1 MSNSSVCCAFDT
13 PVLDQILAPILF
25 IEFILGTTGNFL
37 FLCMFAL
44 DAGNWKP
51 NSIYLAHLS
60 VADTVL
66 LFFMPFRAEYYIR
79 GKDWIFGDAFCRMLL
94 FFVAANRAASIFFLT
109 AVAVDR
115 YLKIVHPL
123 HRINRMNLKYAM
135 GVSTCIWAMVFLMTG
150 QLLGSKHFFSLA
162 NHTQCESFNICL
174 DNNPLVIWHSTFYV
188 LQFLVPSSIIIFCTV
203 CITWQ
208 LKTKTMDTTGKVKRA
223 VHFILIVALV
233 FFVCFL
239 PSTASRVA
247 IYVLKIWYN
256 QCSYFSEANT
266 VFYFSLCFTY
276 FNSALNPLLYYF
288 STPAA
293 GGLILNF
300 FRRLT
305 GQKEEKVPAK
315 GTVATVTRD

>member
-1 MSNSSVCCAFDT
+1 MSNSSSCCVFET
-13 PVLDQILAPILF
+13 PILDKALPP
-25 IEFILGTTGNFL
+25 ILILEFIFGTTGNFL

-60 VADTVL
+60 VADTIL
-66 LFFMPFRAEYYIR
+66 LFFMPFRAHYYIMR
-79 GKDWIFGDAFCRMLL
+79 QDWIFGDAFCRMLL
-94 FFVAANRAASIFFLT
+94 FFVAANRTASIFFLT

-135 GVSTCIWAMVFLMTG
+135 WVSTGLWAMVFLLIG
-150 QLLGSKHFFSLA
+150 QVLGSPHFYSLG
-162 NHTQCESFNICL
+162 NRTQCESFNICL
-174 DNNPLVIWHSTFYV
+174 DNNPGIFWHSTIFV
-188 LQFLVPSSIIIFCTV
+188 LQFFVPGSIIIFCTV

-208 LKTKTMDTTGKVKRA
+208 LKTKTMDNTGKIKRA
-223 VHFILIVALV
+223 VHFIFIVAVV
-233 FFVCFL
+233 FFLCFL
-239 PSTASRVA
+239 PSTASRISVWA
-247 IYVLKIWYN
+247 LMMLYD
-256 QCSYFSEANT
+256 QCSHFSDANV

-293 GGLILNF
+293 GALILNF
-300 FRRLT
+300 FRRLI
-305 GQKEEKVPAK
+305 GQKEEKVPAN